1 LPNAGFGHGFPQ
13 TQGTTATDAASFDL
27 KLRQKAAI
35 SVSMHKYANPTRF
48 MRWAEASQPYLLA
61 LGILLGFG
69 GMIWG
74 LTVPPDEEMQ
84 ELIKPLFV
92 HVPSAGLSLIVY
104 GSMSIAAFVA
114 LVWRHPL
121 PEIFCLAAAP
131 VGAVVTVVAL
141 ITGALWG
148 KPTLNTYWD
157 WRDPRMVL
165 ELLLLF
171 QYLIYIVLVRVL
183 SQRDPALGRRVGSIF
198 LVASVVTVLLSKFVT
213 EWFLVL
219 HQGSSGA
226 NVIQLTGRVVMNLL
240 GQGEDVAAEPVEDD
254 GIAGVYVPPLL
265 ITMLGT
271 YLFYMAI
278 GIWLMRYELIRMR
291 LRSLRRKQAAAHSFL
306 AEATG
311 T

>member
-1 LPNAGFGHGFPQ
+1 
-13 TQGTTATDAASFDL
+13 
-27 KLRQKAAI
+27 
-35 SVSMHKYANPTRF
+35 MHKFANPTRF

-141 ITGALWG
+141 VTGALWG

-226 NVIQLTGRVVMNLL
+226 NLIELTGRVIMNAL
-240 GQGEDVAAEPVEDD
+240 GQGEEVATAAEAPVEDD

-265 ITMLGT
+265 VTMIGT

-278 GIWLMRYELIRMR
+278 GVWLMRYELIRMR
-291 LRSLRRKQAAAHSFL
+291 LRSLRRKQSAAHAFL

>member
-1 LPNAGFGHGFPQ
+1 
-13 TQGTTATDAASFDL
+13 
-27 KLRQKAAI
+27 
-35 SVSMHKYANPTRF
+35 MHKFANPTRF
-48 MRWAEASQPYLLA
+48 MRWAEASQPVLLVLGVLLA
-61 LGILLGFG
+61 LG
-69 GMIWG
+69 GMVWG
-74 LTVPPDEEMQ
+74 LQVPPDDEML

-92 HVPSAGLSLIVY
+92 HVPSAGLSLIIY
-104 GSMSIAAFVA
+104 GSMSLAAFVA

-121 PEIFCLAAAP
+121 PEIYCLAAAP
-131 VGAVVTVVAL
+131 VGAIVTIVAL
-141 ITGALWG
+141 VTGALWG

-171 QYLIYIVLVRVL
+171 QYLTYIVLVRVL
-183 SQRDPALGRRVGSIF
+183 SQRDPALARRVGSIF

-219 HQGSSGA
+219 HQASSGA
-226 NVIQLTGRVVMNLL
+226 NVVQLTGRVILNLL
-240 GQGEDVAAEPVEDD
+240 GRGEGSEGGEAAATAATAEDD

-271 YLFYMAI
+271 YLFYMAV

-291 LRSLRRKQAAAHSFL
+291 LRSLRRRQAAAHTFIE
-306 AEATG
+306 EATG

>member
-1 LPNAGFGHGFPQ
+1 
-13 TQGTTATDAASFDL
+13 
-27 KLRQKAAI
+27 
-35 SVSMHKYANPTRF
+35 MHKYANPTRF

-226 NVIQLTGRVVMNLL
+226 NVIQLTRRVVMNLL

>member
-1 LPNAGFGHGFPQ
+1 
-13 TQGTTATDAASFDL
+13 
-27 KLRQKAAI
+27 
-35 SVSMHKYANPTRF
+35 MHKFANPTRF
-48 MRWAEASQPYLLA
+48 MRWAEASQPVLLA
-61 LGILLGFG
+61 LGVLLVLG
-69 GMIWG
+69 GMVWG
-74 LTVPPDEEMQ
+74 LQVPPDDEML

-104 GSMSIAAFVA
+104 GSMSLAAFVA

-121 PEIFCLAAAP
+121 PEIYCLAAAP
-131 VGAVVTVVAL
+131 VGAIVTIVAL
-141 ITGALWG
+141 VTGALWG

-171 QYLIYIVLVRVL
+171 QYLTYIVLVRVL
-183 SQRDPALGRRVGSIF
+183 SQRDPALARRVGSIF

-219 HQGSSGA
+219 HQASSGA
-226 NVIQLTGRVVMNLL
+226 NVVQLTGRVILNLF
-240 GQGEDVAAEPVEDD
+240 GQGEGNEGGEAAAAAAAAEDD

-271 YLFYMAI
+271 YLFYMAV

-291 LRSLRRKQAAAHSFL
+291 LRSLRRKQAAAHIFIE
-306 AEATG
+306 EATG

>member
-1 LPNAGFGHGFPQ
+1 
-13 TQGTTATDAASFDL
+13 
-27 KLRQKAAI
+27 
-35 SVSMHKYANPTRF
+35 MHQFANPTRF
-48 MRWAEASQPYLLA
+48 MRWAEASQPVLLV
-61 LGILLGFG
+61 LGVVLAAA
-69 GMIWG
+69 GMVWG
-74 LTVPPDEEMQ
+74 LRVPPDKEML

-92 HVPSAGLSLIVY
+92 HVPSAGLSLIIY
-104 GSMSIAAFVA
+104 GSMSFAAFVA

-121 PEIFCLAAAP
+121 PEIYCLAAAP
-131 VGAVVTVVAL
+131 VGAIVTIVAL
-141 ITGALWG
+141 LTGALWG

-171 QYLIYIVLVRVL
+171 QYLTFIVLVRVL
-183 SQRDPALGRRVGSIF
+183 SQRDPALARRVGSVF

-219 HQGSSGA
+219 HQASSGA
-226 NVIQLTGRVVMNLL
+226 NMMQLTVRALRNLL
-240 GQGEDVAAEPVEDD
+240 GQSEAGPDAAPSVDDD

-291 LRSLRRKQAAAHSFL
+291 LRSLRRKQRAAHAFIE
-306 AEATG
+306 EATG

>member
-1 LPNAGFGHGFPQ
+1 
-13 TQGTTATDAASFDL
+13 
-27 KLRQKAAI
+27 
-35 SVSMHKYANPTRF
+35 MHRFANPTQF
-48 MRWAEASQPYLLA
+48 MRWAEACQPYMLG

-74 LTVPPDEEMQ
+74 LNVPPDEEML

-121 PEIFCLAAAP
+121 PEIYCLAAAP
-131 VGAVVTVVAL
+131 VGAILTVVAL
-141 ITGALWG
+141 VTGALWG

-219 HQGSSGA
+219 HQASSGA
-226 NVIQLTGRVVMNLL
+226 NVIELSGRAFMSMI
-240 GQGEDVAAEPVEDD
+240 GQGETEVVAAEED
-254 GIAGVYVPPLL
+254 GIASVYVPPLL
-265 ITMLGT
+265 VTMLGT

-291 LRSLRRKQAAAHSFL
+291 LRSLRRKQAAAHAFL
-306 AEATG
+306 AEATD

>member
-1 LPNAGFGHGFPQ
+1 
-13 TQGTTATDAASFDL
+13 
-27 KLRQKAAI
+27 
-35 SVSMHKYANPTRF
+35 
-48 MRWAEASQPYLLA
+48 
-61 LGILLGFG
+61 
-69 GMIWG
+69 
-74 LTVPPDEEMQ
+74 
-84 ELIKPLFV
+84 
-92 HVPSAGLSLIVY
+92 
-104 GSMSIAAFVA
+104 
-114 LVWRHPL
+114 
-121 PEIFCLAAAP
+121 
-131 VGAVVTVVAL
+131 
-141 ITGALWG
+141 
-148 KPTLNTYWD
+148 
-157 WRDPRMVL
+157 MVL

-226 NVIQLTGRVVMNLL
+226 NLIELTGRVIMNAL
-240 GQGEDVAAEPVEDD
+240 GQGEEVATAAEAPVEDD

-265 ITMLGT
+265 VTMLGT

-278 GIWLMRYELIRMR
+278 GVWLMRYELIRMR
-291 LRSLRRKQAAAHSFL
+291 LRSLRRKQSAAHAFL

>member
-1 LPNAGFGHGFPQ
+1 
-13 TQGTTATDAASFDL
+13 
-27 KLRQKAAI
+27 
-35 SVSMHKYANPTRF
+35 MHKFANPTRF
-48 MRWAEASQPYLLA
+48 MRWAEASQPVLLVLGVLLA
-61 LGILLGFG
+61 LG
-69 GMIWG
+69 GMVWG
-74 LTVPPDEEMQ
+74 LQVPPDDEML

-92 HVPSAGLSLIVY
+92 HVPSAGLSLIIY
-104 GSMSIAAFVA
+104 GSMSLAAFVA

-121 PEIFCLAAAP
+121 PEIYCLAAAP
-131 VGAVVTVVAL
+131 VGAIVTIVAL
-141 ITGALWG
+141 VTGALWG

-171 QYLIYIVLVRVL
+171 QYLTYIVLVRVL
-183 SQRDPALGRRVGSIF
+183 SQRDPALARRVGSIF

-219 HQGSSGA
+219 HQASSGA
-226 NVIQLTGRVVMNLL
+226 NVVQLTGRVILNLL
-240 GQGEDVAAEPVEDD
+240 GRSEGSEGGGAAASAATAEDD

-271 YLFYMAI
+271 YLFYMAV

-291 LRSLRRKQAAAHSFL
+291 LRSLRRKQAAAHTFIE
-306 AEATG
+306 EATE

>member
-1 LPNAGFGHGFPQ
+1 
-13 TQGTTATDAASFDL
+13 
-27 KLRQKAAI
+27 
-35 SVSMHKYANPTRF
+35 
-48 MRWAEASQPYLLA
+48 
-61 LGILLGFG
+61 
-69 GMIWG
+69 
-74 LTVPPDEEMQ
+74 
-84 ELIKPLFV
+84 
-92 HVPSAGLSLIVY
+92 
-104 GSMSIAAFVA
+104 
-114 LVWRHPL
+114 
-121 PEIFCLAAAP
+121 
-131 VGAVVTVVAL
+131 
-141 ITGALWG
+141 
-148 KPTLNTYWD
+148 
-157 WRDPRMVL
+157 L

-213 EWFLVL
+213 EWFLIL

-226 NVIQLTGRVVMNLL
+226 NVIELTGRVVMNLL
-240 GQGEDVAAEPVEDD
+240 GRGEDVSVEPVEED
-254 GIAGVYVPPLL
+254 GIASVYVPPLL

-291 LRSLRRKQAAAHSFL
+291 LRSLRRKQSAAHAFL

>member
-1 LPNAGFGHGFPQ
+1 
-13 TQGTTATDAASFDL
+13 
-27 KLRQKAAI
+27 
-35 SVSMHKYANPTRF
+35 
-48 MRWAEASQPYLLA
+48 MRWAEASQPVLLA
-61 LGILLGFG
+61 LGILLALG
-69 GMIWG
+69 GMVWG
-74 LTVPPDEEMQ
+74 LQVPPDDEML

-92 HVPSAGLSLIVY
+92 HVPSAGLSLIIY
-104 GSMSIAAFVA
+104 GSMSLAAFVA

-121 PEIFCLAAAP
+121 PEIYCLAAAP
-131 VGAVVTVVAL
+131 VGAIVTIVAL
-141 ITGALWG
+141 VTGALWG

-171 QYLIYIVLVRVL
+171 QYLTYIVLVRVL
-183 SQRDPALGRRVGSIF
+183 SQRDPALARRVGSIF

-219 HQGSSGA
+219 HQASSGA
-226 NVIQLTGRVVMNLL
+226 NVVQLTGRVILNLL
-240 GQGEDVAAEPVEDD
+240 GRGEGSEGGDAAATAEDD

-271 YLFYMAI
+271 YLFYMAV

-291 LRSLRRKQAAAHSFL
+291 LRSLRRKQAAAHIFIE
-306 AEATG
+306 EATG